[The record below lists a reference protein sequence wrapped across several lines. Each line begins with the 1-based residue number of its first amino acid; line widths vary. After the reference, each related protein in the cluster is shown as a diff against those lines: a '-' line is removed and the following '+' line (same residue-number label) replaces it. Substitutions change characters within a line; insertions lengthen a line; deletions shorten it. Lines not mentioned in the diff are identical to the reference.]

1 MKYDS
6 KKRKLLK
13 GEFQRE
19 NGMYVFRIVVGGKR
33 RSLYSMSLPELRK
46 KEREL
51 MNSVERGID
60 IDLKNT
66 TLNDLAEEYIRDKKK
81 TVQITT
87 YQTMEFMY
95 RRYIKDTLGKQVLGK
110 IKRSTV
116 KQHYLNLISG
126 DHKIS
131 ISTLARLDCI
141 VKPLFERAVNDD
153 IIFKNPAR
161 GVMGEIKAECREV
174 PQKKCALTEEQQ
186 DTFLEYLFNGKKH
199 DGIKNLIVFLLGT
212 GCRVGEAIG
221 LTWDDI
227 DFDKNI
233 ISINHAAAYVKLDGH
248 YRHIIKR
255 TKSVA
260 GDRDIPMLS
269 EVKKALLDQKWRQE
283 VLDVRQPVVDGY
295 TGFVFLSERDRVY
308 TRENISAQVKQI
320 IRDYNENTDGY
331 KLPEFSTHQLRHTFA
346 TRLCRNTSDLKSIQK
361 ILGHKDIST
370 TMNIYADAT
379 DDGVAESM
387 QALEGVMFRKNNCHK

>member
-131 ISTLARLDCI
+131 ISTLARIDCI
-141 VKPLFERAVNDD
+141 VKPLFERAVN
-153 IIFKNPAR
+153 
-161 GVMGEIKAECREV
+161 
-174 PQKKCALTEEQQ
+174 
-186 DTFLEYLFNGKKH
+186 
-199 DGIKNLIVFLLGT
+199 
-212 GCRVGEAIG
+212 
-221 LTWDDI
+221 DDI

-320 IRDYNENTDGY
+320 IREYNENTDGY

-346 TRLCRNTSDLKSIQK
+346 TRLCRNTSDLKSIQRYLAIK
-361 ILGHKDIST
+361 IL
-370 TMNIYADAT
+370 
-379 DDGVAESM
+379 V
-387 QALEGVMFRKNNCHK
+387 QR

>member
-116 KQHYLNLISG
+116 K
-126 DHKIS
+126 
-131 ISTLARLDCI
+131 
-141 VKPLFERAVNDD
+141 
-153 IIFKNPAR
+153 
-161 GVMGEIKAECREV
+161 
-174 PQKKCALTEEQQ
+174 
-186 DTFLEYLFNGKKH
+186 
-199 DGIKNLIVFLLGT
+199 
-212 GCRVGEAIG
+212 
-221 LTWDDI
+221 
-227 DFDKNI
+227 
-233 ISINHAAAYVKLDGH
+233 
-248 YRHIIKR
+248 
-255 TKSVA
+255 
-260 GDRDIPMLS
+260 
-269 EVKKALLDQKWRQE
+269 
-283 VLDVRQPVVDGY
+283 
-295 TGFVFLSERDRVY
+295 
-308 TRENISAQVKQI
+308 
-320 IRDYNENTDGY
+320 
-331 KLPEFSTHQLRHTFA
+331 
-346 TRLCRNTSDLKSIQK
+346 
-361 ILGHKDIST
+361 
-370 TMNIYADAT
+370 
-379 DDGVAESM
+379 
-387 QALEGVMFRKNNCHK
+387 

>member
-6 KKRKLLK
+6 RNRKLLK
-13 GEFQRE
+13 GELQRDD
-19 NGMYVFRIVVGGKR
+19 GMYVYRLVVGGKR
-33 RSLYSMSLPELRK
+33 RVLYSMSLPELRK
-46 KEREL
+46 KEKEL
-51 MNSVERGID
+51 KDSIEKGID

-95 RRYIKDTLGKQVLGK
+95 RRYIKNTLGKQVLGK

-116 KQHYLNLISG
+116 KQHYLNLSSG
-126 DHKIS
+126 DH
-131 ISTLARLDCI
+131 R
-141 VKPLFERAVNDD
+141 
-153 IIFKNPAR
+153 
-161 GVMGEIKAECREV
+161 
-174 PQKKCALTEEQQ
+174 
-186 DTFLEYLFNGKKH
+186 
-199 DGIKNLIVFLLGT
+199 
-212 GCRVGEAIG
+212 
-221 LTWDDI
+221 
-227 DFDKNI
+227 

-260 GDRDIPMLS
+260 GDRDIPMLLD
-269 EVKKALLDQKWRQE
+269 VRKALLDQKWRQE
-283 VLDVRQPVVDGY
+283 VMDINQPIVDGY

-308 TRENISAQVKQI
+308 TRENISAQVKQV
-320 IRDYNENTDGY
+320 IREYNENTAGY

-346 TRLCRNTSDLKSIQK
+346 TRLCRNSSDLKSIQK

-379 DDGVAESM
+379 EDGVAESM
-387 QALEGVMFRKNNCHK
+387 QALEGVMFRKYNSHKLNN